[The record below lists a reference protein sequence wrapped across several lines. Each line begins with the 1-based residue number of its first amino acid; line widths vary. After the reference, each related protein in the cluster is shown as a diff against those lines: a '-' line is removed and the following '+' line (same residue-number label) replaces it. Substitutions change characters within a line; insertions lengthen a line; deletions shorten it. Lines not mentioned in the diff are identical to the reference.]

1 MSLEVEQ
8 IVKEIDRLP
17 TLNTV
22 AFQVIQLCSDEATS
36 ISDLVKVISS
46 DQSLTAQILRVAN
59 SSYFNYPKTI
69 YSLDR
74 AIVILGFNLLKE
86 ISVSISIYSFY
97 RGLKTSK
104 NFAVDELWQHSLMTA
119 FVGRSLA
126 EVYDPGSSE
135 LFYVVGLLHDIGK
148 LAMDLMMPKDY
159 SFVVEKAKQEG
170 LRLDIIEKRFLG
182 FHHGDVG
189 SELLRRWN
197 LPDVMV
203 EITRYYHYPK
213 EFEGDAEIFRLI
225 RFNYLS
231 NLLAHYVGD
240 ELDGI
245 ESLIQLDSNFSDYFS
260 YESDEFEE
268 LVRTISKSIEQ
279 NQAFFQILRS

>member
-203 EITRYYHYPK
+203 EITRYHHYPK

>member
-36 ISDLVKVISS
+36 VSDLVKVISS

-59 SSYFNYPKTI
+59 SSYFNYPKTV

-86 ISVSISIYSFY
+86 ISVSLSIYSFY

-104 NFAVDELWQHSLMTA
+104 NFAVDELWEHSLTTA

-126 EVYDPGSSE
+126 EIYDPGSSE

-159 SFVVEKAKQEG
+159 SFIIEKAAQEG

-189 SELLRRWN
+189 GELLRRWN

-203 EITRYYHYPK
+203 DITRYHHYPK
-213 EFEGDAEIFRLI
+213 EFDGDAEIFRLI

-245 ESLIQLDSNFSDYFS
+245 ESVIQLDNNFSDYFS
-260 YESDEFEE
+260 YESNEFEE
-268 LVRTISKSIEQ
+268 LVRSISESIEK
-279 NQAFFQILRS
+279 NQSFFQILKS

>member
-1 MSLEVEQ
+1 
-8 IVKEIDRLP
+8 
-17 TLNTV
+17 
-22 AFQVIQLCSDEATS
+22 VIQLCSDEATS
-36 ISDLVKVISS
+36 VSDLVKVISS

-86 ISVSISIYSFY
+86 ISVSLSIYSFY

-104 NFAVDELWQHSLMTA
+104 NFAVDELWEHSLTTA

-126 EVYDPGSSE
+126 EIYDPGSSE

-159 SFVVEKAKQEG
+159 SFIIEKAEQEG

-189 SELLRRWN
+189 GELLRRWN

-203 EITRYYHYPK
+203 DITRYHHYPK
-213 EFEGDAEIFRLI
+213 EFDGDAEIFRLI

-231 NLLAHYVGD
+231 NLLAHYVVD

-245 ESLIQLDSNFSDYFS
+245 ESMIQLDNNFSDYFS
-260 YESDEFEE
+260 YESNEFEE
-268 LVRTISKSIEQ
+268 LIRSISESIEK
-279 NQAFFQILRS
+279 NQSFFQILKS

>member
-1 MSLEVEQ
+1 MNLEVED

-17 TLNTV
+17 TLNSV
-22 AFQVIQLCSDEATS
+22 AFQVIQLCSDEKTS
-36 ISDLVKVISS
+36 VSDLVKIISC

-97 RGLKTSK
+97 RGLKTSNNLK
-104 NFAVDELWQHSLMTA
+104 VEALWEHSLMTA

-126 EVYDPGSSE
+126 EIYDPGSSE

-148 LAMDLMMPKDY
+148 LATDLIMPKDY
-159 SFVVEKAKQEG
+159 SFIIEKAQQED
-170 LRLDIIEKRFLG
+170 LRLDILEKKFLG
-182 FHHGDVG
+182 FHHGEVG
-189 SELLRRWN
+189 SELLQRWN
-197 LPDVMV
+197 LPEVMV
-203 EITRYYHYPK
+203 LMTRFHHYPK
-213 EFEGDAEIFRLI
+213 EYQGDAEIFRLI

-231 NLLAHYVGD
+231 NLLAHYIGD

-245 ESLIQLDSNFSDYFS
+245 ESLIEMDGSFGEYFS
-260 YESDEFEE
+260 YEQDEFEE
-268 LVRTISKSIEQ
+268 LVRTISKSLE
-279 NQAFFQILRS
+279 NSRSFFQVLRS